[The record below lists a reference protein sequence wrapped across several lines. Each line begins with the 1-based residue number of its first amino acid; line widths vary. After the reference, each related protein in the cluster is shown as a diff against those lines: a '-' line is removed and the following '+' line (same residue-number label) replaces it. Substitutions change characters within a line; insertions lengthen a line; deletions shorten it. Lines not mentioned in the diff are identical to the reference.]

1 MRINA
6 PQGWAWILFGAASRK
21 TRPEPA
27 TVGRNE
33 GSIVMT
39 SVASTAASLAFVA
52 FLGAGTA
59 FGQSLHDQHH
69 PQAAPALQ
77 GMPMQPG
84 TMGQG
89 MAPGRMGQMGP
100 GMMGPGMMGQMGPGP
115 GMMGSGGPGMGPD
128 MMGPGM
134 MGQGMHPG
142 MGQMP
147 GMMGQMGPGMMG
159 QMGSGMMGQMGPGM
173 MGHGYGP
180 GMMGP
185 GMMGQMPGAMG
196 PGMHGFRVV
205 PMMHLSTDDVRR
217 FLQRHISAH
226 NLEHLQVGEVT
237 ATDDETIT
245 ADIVTREGS
254 LALRLEI
261 DAYTG
266 FVKDMS

>member
-27 TVGRNE
+27 TLGRNE
-33 GSIVMT
+33 RSIVMT
-39 SVASTAASLAFVA
+39 SVASTAASLAFVV

-147 GMMGQMGPGMMG
+147 GMMGQM
-159 QMGSGMMGQMGPGM
+159 
-173 MGHGYGP
+173 
-180 GMMGP
+180 
-185 GMMGQMPGAMG
+185 PGAMG

-217 FLQRHISAH
+217 FLQRHILAH

-237 ATDDETIT
+237 QTDDETIT